1 MKLIGKKGRMGD
13 SAIVRLHD
21 VDVLAGDLNVLHI
34 DKLDVFP
41 KDIIAVMGPSGSGKT
56 SLLRTLSQ
64 QGLRTSFIMQ
74 DTLACL
80 NPLVRCDRQVRI
92 LARNSGFDALE
103 ACGISRE
110 QAHRYP
116 MELSGGQRQRVAIAA
131 ALAMKPSPSLLLA
144 DEPTSSLDPIATLEV
159 VGALRKLHERTQ
171 TAIVIATHDE
181 RVARKIA
188 TRILYLESG
197 TVQERVCA

>member
-1 MKLIGKKGRMGD
+1 MGD
-13 SAIVRLHD
+13 SAIVRLRD
-21 VDVLAGDLNVLHI
+21 VDVSAGEQNVLHI
-34 DKLDVFP
+34 DKLDIFP
-41 KDIIAVMGPSGSGKT
+41 KDIVAVMGQSGSGKT
-56 SLLRTLSQ
+56 SFLRILSQ

-92 LARNSGFDALE
+92 LAHDSGFDALE

-144 DEPTSSLDPIATLEV
+144 DEPTSSLDP
-159 VGALRKLHERTQ
+159 
-171 TAIVIATHDE
+171 DCD
-181 RVARKIA
+181 
-188 TRILYLESG
+188 S
-197 TVQERVCA
+197 